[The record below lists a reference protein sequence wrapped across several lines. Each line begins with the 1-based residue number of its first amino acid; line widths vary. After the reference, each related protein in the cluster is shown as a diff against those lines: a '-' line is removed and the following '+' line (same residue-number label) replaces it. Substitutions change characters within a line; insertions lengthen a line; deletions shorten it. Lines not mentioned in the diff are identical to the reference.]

1 MLINGD
7 AKQLEWIGVLFLSQD
22 KVGID
27 EIARG
32 CDVHSLNQSAFNLPS
47 RLIAKT
53 FLFRLIYGG
62 SDYAYAHDPNFVDA
76 GLSQKQWAKVI
87 EKTYD
92 KYKGLAKWHT
102 KIVQEVVDTSRLE
115 MPTGRVYTFK
125 RLENG
130 EWPRTQILNYPV
142 QGLGADLMAIA
153 RVSLMK
159 RLKQAGLISLFI
171 CTVHDSILIDA
182 PQEEVATVCKLMYD
196 VFRDIPKNFFRL
208 FNVKFNLPMAVEI
221 QTGKTWG
228 DMIDVN
234 QKEFESYA
242 N

>member
-7 AKQLEWIGVLFLSQD
+7 ARQLEWIGALFLSQD

-27 EIARG
+27 EVLSGSDI
-32 CDVHSLNQSAFNLPS
+32 HSINQHTFSLPS

-62 SDYAYAHDPNFVDA
+62 SDYAYANDPNFVDA
-76 GLSQKQWAKVI
+76 NLSQKQWAKVI

-102 KIVQEVVDTSRLE
+102 KLMQEVVNTSRLE

-125 RLENG
+125 RTETG
-130 EWPRTQILNYPV
+130 DWPRTQILNYPV

-159 RLKQAGLISLFI
+159 RMKQAGLTSLFI
-171 CTVHDSILIDA
+171 CTVHDSILIDS
-182 PQEEVATVCKLMYD
+182 PQEEVAPVCKLMYD
-196 VFRDIPKNFFRL
+196 VFRDIPKNFQRL
-208 FNVKFNLPMAVEI
+208 FEIEFNLPMQVEV
-221 QTGKTWG
+221 QVGKTWG
-228 DMIDVN
+228 DMVDVD
-234 QKEFESYA
+234 KEFLYA